1 MNSGIIFLTR
11 ISGSVNQRI
20 IYFRLYFRSLYEQK
34 CFDVDLPRKYYYPQ
48 NLLIDNLR
56 RKKGRINRYQFLSDQ
71 FLHKLYLDS
80 NYIIEFTQ
88 GPDFDKYGF
97 WEELEAWRSRLGY
110 KIFLLTK
117 CTNEIN
123 FVEIKSIEEFYKED
137 FL

>member
-1 MNSGIIFLTR
+1 MNSGIIFLSR
-11 ISGSVNQRI
+11 ISGSANRKI

-48 NLLIDNLR
+48 DLLI
-56 RKKGRINRYQFLSDQ
+56 
-71 FLHKLYLDS
+71 
-80 NYIIEFTQ
+80 
-88 GPDFDKYGF
+88 DKYGF

-110 KIFLLTK
+110 KIFLSTK

-123 FVEIKSIEEFYKED
+123 FVEIKSIEEFYKGD